1 MKQLSKQM
9 TVEEWA
15 STWAHDKE
23 TRDYIL
29 KNERDEVRY
38 HNNGKSSFVCLS
50 YPIYDG
56 DYYFAFIGDS
66 VRVNAKYNAQAN
78 RELRK
83 LAESSLSNDDLF
95 NRMQDYFE
103 MQFKNVGSGDSMTRE
118 ELWFAI
124 LDIRDVSVCDACGVQ
139 G

>member
-1 MKQLSKQM
+1 MKQLSKEMSLQEYASIIAIDEK
-9 TVEEWA
+9 EEQ
-15 STWAHDKE
+15 
-23 TRDYIL
+23 YIL
-29 KNERDEVRY
+29 DNECDTHY
-38 HNNGKSSFVCLS
+38 HNNGKSNFVSLS

-78 RELRK
+78 RKLRT
-83 LAESSLSNDDLF
+83 LAKSTLSNDDLF
-95 NRMQDYFE
+95 DRMQDYFE

-124 LDIRDVSVCDACGVQ
+124 LDIRDARVCDVCGVQ

>member
-1 MKQLSKQM
+1 MAIRRESFCSGKNNSSKRL
-9 TVEEWA
+9 A
-15 STWAHDKE
+15 SAT
-23 TRDYIL
+23 I
-29 KNERDEVRY
+29 
-38 HNNGKSSFVCLS
+38 GKSSFNSLS

-83 LAESSLSNDDLF
+83 LAKSSLSNDDLF
-95 NRMQDYFE
+95 DRMQDYFE

-124 LDIRDVSVCDACGVQ
+124 LDIRDVSVCDVCG
-139 G
+139 GGA

>member
-1 MKQLSKQM
+1 MKQLSKEMSLQEYASIIAIDEK
-9 TVEEWA
+9 EEQ
-15 STWAHDKE
+15 
-23 TRDYIL
+23 YIL
-29 KNERDEVRY
+29 DNECDTHY
-38 HNNGKSSFVCLS
+38 HNNGKSNFVSLS

-78 RELRK
+78 RELRR
-83 LAESSLSNDDLF
+83 LAKSSLSNDDLF
-95 NRMQDYFE
+95 DRMQDYFE

-124 LDIRDVSVCDACGVQ
+124 LDIRDVRVCDVCGVQ